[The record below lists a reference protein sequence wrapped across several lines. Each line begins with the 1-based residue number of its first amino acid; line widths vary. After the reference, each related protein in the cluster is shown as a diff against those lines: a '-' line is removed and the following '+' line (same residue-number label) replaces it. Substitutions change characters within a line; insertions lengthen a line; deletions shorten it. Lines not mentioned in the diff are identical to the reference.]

1 VYFEDEA
8 AFLLN
13 VAVRNNIINKIPW
26 IVLLY
31 HVTSHRVP

>member
-1 VYFEDEA
+1 MYFEDEA

-13 VAVRNNIINKIPW
+13 VAVRNDIINKNPW

-31 HVTSHRVP
+31 YVTSHRVP